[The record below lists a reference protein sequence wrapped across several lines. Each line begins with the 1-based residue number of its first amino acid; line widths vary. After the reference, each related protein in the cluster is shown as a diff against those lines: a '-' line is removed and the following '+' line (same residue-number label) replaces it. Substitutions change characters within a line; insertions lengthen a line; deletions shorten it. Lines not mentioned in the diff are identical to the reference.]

1 MQVYSNELY
10 HYGVVGMKWG
20 VRRYQNPDGSLT
32 SRGKKRYGTEDH
44 LNTLND
50 YRKAQRQYDKDFTT
64 AVNRNGIYINK
75 KRQEA
80 NNERW
85 RKANE
90 SGAKAREAYKKYKVA
105 REEAR
110 PAIKEAR
117 KLTDDQKAKI
127 VKGLKIGAAVAGTA
141 LAAYGAYKVGSKA
154 IARNKLSGKLAAQ
167 KLLYSTYNSKES
179 NGSWGL
185 WKVDSINSIT
195 DFVDGTRQVY
205 NLDGKTGKEW
215 AFDYKWK

>member
-10 HYGVVGMKWG
+10 HYGVIGMKWG
-20 VRRYQNPDGSLT
+20 IRRYQNPDGSLKAAG
-32 SRGKKRYGTEDH
+32 RKRYDQAKTAASNAAGKV
-44 LNTLND
+44 
-50 YRKAQRQYDKDFTT
+50 KA
-64 AVNRNGIYINK
+64 
-75 KRQEA
+75 
-80 NNERW
+80 
-85 RKANE
+85 
-90 SGAKAREAYKKYKVA
+90 VA
-105 REEAR
+105 RR
-110 PAIKEAR
+110 PVDAVKT
-117 KLTDDQKAKI
+117 KVNSLTDEQKVKI
-127 VKGLKIGAAVAGTA
+127 KKGVKIGLAVAGTA
-141 LAAYGAYKVGSKA
+141 LAAYGAYKIGSKA
-154 IARNKLSGKLAAQ
+154 MARHKLSGKVAAQ